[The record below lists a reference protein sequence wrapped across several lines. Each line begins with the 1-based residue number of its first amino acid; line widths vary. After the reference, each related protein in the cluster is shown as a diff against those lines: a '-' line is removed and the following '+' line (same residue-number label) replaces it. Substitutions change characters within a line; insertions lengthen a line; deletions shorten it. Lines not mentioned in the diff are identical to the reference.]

1 MLKLSA
7 VRYGMKGKK
16 NIVYFGNVQISKQYD
31 NPLNVIVDN
40 CIIEGFDH
48 LNGKGYSLRKRI
60 AIAVL
65 ESLIE
70 EVKLNN
76 EI

>member
-1 MLKLSA
+1 MLRWFVEK
-7 VRYGMKGKK
+7 YGMKTKK
-16 NIVYFGNVQISKQYD
+16 NIVHLGNVRILKQSD
-31 NPLNVIVDN
+31 TPLNMMVDN
-40 CIIEGFDH
+40 CIVEGFDH
-48 LNGKGYSLRKRI
+48 LNGKGYSLQKRI

-70 EVKLNN
+70 EVKLSD

>member
-1 MLKLSA
+1 MLRLFVEK
-7 VRYGMKGKK
+7 YGMKTKK
-16 NIVYFGNVQISKQYD
+16 NIVHFGNVRILKQSD
-31 NPLNVIVDN
+31 TPLNMMVDS

-70 EVKLNN
+70 EVKLSD

>member
-1 MLKLSA
+1 
-7 VRYGMKGKK
+7 MKSKK
-16 NIVYFGNVQISKQYD
+16 NIVYFGDVRISKQSN
-31 NPLNVIVDN
+31 NPLNMEVNN
-40 CIIEGFDH
+40 CIVEGFGH
-48 LNGKGYSLRKRI
+48 LNGNGYSLQKRV

-70 EVKLNN
+70 EVKLSN

>member
-1 MLKLSA
+1 
-7 VRYGMKGKK
+7 MKTKK
-16 NIVYFGNVQISKQYD
+16 NIVHFGNVRILKQSD
-31 NPLNVIVDN
+31 APLNMMVDS
-40 CIIEGFDH
+40 CIMEGFDH

-70 EVKLNN
+70 EVKLSD

>member
-1 MLKLSA
+1 
-7 VRYGMKGKK
+7 MKAKK
-16 NIVYFGNVQISKQYD
+16 NIIYFGNVRILKQSD
-31 NPLNVIVDN
+31 NPLNMMVDS
-40 CIIEGFDH
+40 CIMEGFDH

-70 EVKLNN
+70 EVKLSD